1 MFFSSKLMKINPE
14 SKVLIRMSWDR
25 NMFLTRYQSVSG
37 ILLMTF
43 WDNFDAR
50 MKISWN
56 FKIFSSGDR
65 KFFKK
70 SSEVNQRRFNI
81 SLETYFGLI
90 TFWWVFADISS
101 FLWVM
106 QCKRDFFSFCNF
118 FSSKRKN
125 HPTSERATAPYFWNF
140 CKIWVSRNISM
151 LRRVRTICR
160 RTSYV
165 HTEGT
170 KIANVR
176 HKNQDF
182 SCILAMSY
190 HSQKPVEIVI
200 FSNFFFAKK
209 YVKNPFEWC
218 F

>member
-1 MFFSSKLMKINPE
+1 
-14 SKVLIRMSWDR
+14 
-25 NMFLTRYQSVSG
+25 
-37 ILLMTF
+37 MTF
-43 WDNFDAR
+43 WDNSDAR

-70 SSEVNQRRFNI
+70 SSKVDQRCAKYPLT
-81 SLETYFGLI
+81 SYFGFI

-151 LRRVRTICR
+151 FRRVRSIYM

-170 KIANVR
+170 EMSYIR
-176 HKNQDF
+176 HKNRKF
-182 SCILAMSY
+182 LCLLCATCV
-190 HSQKPVEIVI
+190 PGVC
-200 FSNFFFAKK
+200 A
-209 YVKNPFEWC
+209 
-218 F
+218 